1 MRKTVISALAI
12 LATLAMVAWPAP
24 VSAAGEGVI
33 SGTVVNQTPDGAS
46 IGVLEV
52 TLITYTNVQVA
63 SEQKTTID
71 STGKFEFKGLSVDSA
86 NAYQVKTRFQEAD
99 YVSEMATLTADSPS
113 QTLELTVYDSTTSDE
128 TIQASSGHIVVYIGQ
143 GNLDILEVWR
153 FSNTGTKTFIGT
165 PGITGRVTL
174 RFTLP
179 AGAITVT
186 PGGGLFPETT
196 DTGIADTMP
205 VPPGFTDISFS
216 YVVPYEGS
224 SVALSRK
231 ADYAIASFGLL
242 VQDAGVTVKSVALA
256 ESDPLDMGGAMFQ
269 YFTAQSLSRGAD
281 IDALITGLGAS
292 SGSANLAHPSQGFPW
307 PWLLVGVLALAL
319 LATLAYPQ
327 LKKRQA
333 LAQSAAG
340 RALPQGA
347 TQEPSEEKALLRQM
361 AQLDDEYEA
370 GKIKEPDYQ
379 LRRFETKARLME
391 IYARGKGS
399 GK

>member
-1 MRKTVISALAI
+1 
-12 LATLAMVAWPAP
+12 
-24 VSAAGEGVI
+24 
-33 SGTVVNQTPDGAS
+33 
-46 IGVLEV
+46 
-52 TLITYTNVQVA
+52 NVQVA
-63 SEQKTTID
+63 SEQKTIID
-71 STGKFEFKGLSVDSA
+71 STGKFEFKGLSVDPA

-99 YVSEMATLTADSPS
+99 YVSEKATLKADNPS
-113 QTLELTVYDSTTSDE
+113 QNIELTVYDSTSGDE
-128 TIQASSGHIVVYIGQ
+128 TIQASNGHMVVYIDQ
-143 GNLDILEVWR
+143 GNLDVLEVWR
-153 FSNTGTKTFIGT
+153 FSNTGTKTYIGT
-165 PGITGRVTL
+165 QGKTGRVTL

-179 AGAITVT
+179 AGATAVS
-186 PGGGLFPETT
+186 PGEGFAPETI
-196 DTGIADTMP
+196 DTGIADTMA
-205 VPPGFTDISFS
+205 VPPGLTDISFS
-216 YVVPYEGS
+216 YVVPYVGS
-224 SVALSRK
+224 SVTLSRK
-231 ADYAIASFGLL
+231 ADYAIANFGLL
-242 VQDAGVTVKSVALA
+242 VQDAGGTVKSVALA
-256 ESDPLDMGGAMFQ
+256 KSDPLDMGGAKFQ
-269 YFTAQSLSRGAD
+269 YFTAKNLSRGAD
-281 IDALITGLGAS
+281 IDASITGLGAS
-292 SGSANLAHPSQGFPW
+292 SGSANSALPSQGFPW